1 MRFLIYGAGAIGGT
15 IGGRLFETGH
25 EVLLIARGEHYSAL
39 AAEGLTLAS
48 PDASVNLPIPVV
60 DHPRSIRFGPDDV
73 VLLTMKTQDTL
84 GALDALVASA
94 PPDLAIICAQNG
106 VANESFALRRFPR
119 VYAMCVMLPANHL
132 SPGVVRAGAA
142 PVTGVLDVG
151 CYPGG
156 TDPVA
161 ESVAA
166 ALAASTFLSEPDP
179 VIMRRKYRKLLM
191 NLGNALDAAC
201 GAVDRAGDL
210 YRHALREGEACLQ
223 AAGIDYSSEAEDKQ
237 RRKGMSPMR
246 YPDGERHGSST
257 WQSLERKAGTTEADY
272 LNGEVVLLGRRHGVP
287 TPVNAVLQRVAARMA
302 REAMGPGSIPV
313 SDLLAEVDAEEAAA
327 GSARSV

>member
-1 MRFLIYGAGAIGGT
+1 VRFIIYGAGAIGGT

-25 EVLLIARGEHYSAL
+25 DVLLIARGRHYSAL
-39 AAEGLTLAS
+39 SAQGLTLSS
-48 PDASVNLPIPVV
+48 PNGSVNLPIPVV

-94 PPDLAIICAQNG
+94 PPDLAVICAQNG
-106 VANESFALRRFPR
+106 VANETFALRRFPR

-132 SPGVVRAGAA
+132 SAGEVRAGAA

-151 CYPGG
+151 RYPRG
-156 TDPVA
+156 TDSVA
-161 ESVAA
+161 DSVAA
-166 ALAASTFLSEPDP
+166 ALATSTFLSEPDP

-191 NLGNALDAAC
+191 NLGNALGAAC
-201 GAVDRAGDL
+201 GAVDRASAL
-210 YRHALREGEACLQ
+210 YQQALREGEACLQ
-223 AAGIDYSSEAEDKQ
+223 AAGIDYSSEAEDKE

-257 WQSLERKAGTTEADY
+257 WQSLERKVGTTEADY
-272 LNGEVVLLGRRHGVP
+272 LNGEVVLLGRLHGVP
-287 TPVNAVLQRVAARMA
+287 TPVNTVLQRVAARMA
-302 REAMGPGSIPV
+302 REGMAPGSINL
-313 SDLLAEVDAEEAAA
+313 SDLLAAVKAEA
-327 GSARSV
+327 GSG